1 MVNLL
6 PENGSKV
13 IHYLM
18 ICLGQ
23 NIDVIVIIYVSS
35 LSTDDVRIT

>member
-13 IHYLM
+13 IQYLM

-23 NIDVIVIIYVSS
+23 NIDVIVIHVSS
-35 LSTDDVRIT
+35 LSTDDVRNT